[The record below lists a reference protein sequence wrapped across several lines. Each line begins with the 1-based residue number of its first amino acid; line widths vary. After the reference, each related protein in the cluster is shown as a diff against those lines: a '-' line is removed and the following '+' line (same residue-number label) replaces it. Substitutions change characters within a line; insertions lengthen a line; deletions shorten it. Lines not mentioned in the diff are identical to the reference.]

1 MKRNWTNDEL
11 CYIKKNYCN
20 KYTIEIATKLNRSVR
35 SVYQAANTLG
45 LKKTKEFMQIA
56 LERES
61 QKLKI
66 VGTNTRFKPGH
77 STYNK
82 GQKMSKEVYEAVKV
96 SMFKKGNEPHNMKYD
111 GHERICAKDGYVYIR
126 ITKGKYVLKHRL
138 VWEQHNGPIP
148 KGHIIIFKDKNKL
161 NLNIDNLQMVTLREN
176 MLRNTLTKYP
186 KELQQL
192 IKLNNKLKTTL
203 HEKQN

>member
-1 MKRNWTNDEL
+1 MKRNWTNEEL
-11 CYIKKNYCN
+11 CYIKENYCN

-66 VGTNTRFKPGH
+66 LGTNTRFKPGH

-82 GQKMSKEVYEAVKV
+82 GQKMSKAVYDMVKV

-126 ITKGKYVLKHRL
+126 ISSGVFLLLKYGANSSTRCLL
-138 VWEQHNGPIP
+138 
-148 KGHIIIFKDKNKL
+148 L
-161 NLNIDNLQMVTLREN
+161 LCS
-176 MLRNTLTKYP
+176 
-186 KELQQL
+186 ELLL
-192 IKLNNKLKTTL
+192 IV
-203 HEKQN
+203 

>member
-1 MKRNWTNDEL
+1 MKRNWTNDE
-11 CYIKKNYCN
+11 IKYVKENYCN
-20 KYTIEIATKLNRSVR
+20 KYTIEIATALNRSVR
-35 SVYQAANTLG
+35 SVYKAANTLG

-61 QKLKI
+61 EKLKI

-77 STYNK
+77 LTYNK
-82 GQKMSKEVYEAVKV
+82 GQKMSKEVYQAVKV

-126 ITKGKYVLKHRL
+126 VAKGKYVLKHRL
-138 VWEQHNGPIP
+138 VWEQNNGPIP

-161 NLNIDNLQMVTLREN
+161 NLNINNLQIVTLREN
-176 MLRNTLTKYP
+176 MERNRITKYP
-186 KELQQL
+186 KELQDL

-203 HEKQN
+203 NEKQN

>member
-1 MKRNWTNDEL
+1 MRRKWTNDEL
-11 CYIKKNYCN
+11 CYIKENYCN

-66 VGTNTRFKPGH
+66 LGTNTRFKPGH
-77 STYNK
+77 LTYNK
-82 GQKMSKEVYEAVKV
+82 GQKMSKEVYDMVKV

-111 GHERICAKDGYVYIR
+111 GHERICAKDGYVYVR
-126 ITKGKYVLKHRL
+126 ISKGKYVLKHRL

-186 KELQQL
+186 IELQQL